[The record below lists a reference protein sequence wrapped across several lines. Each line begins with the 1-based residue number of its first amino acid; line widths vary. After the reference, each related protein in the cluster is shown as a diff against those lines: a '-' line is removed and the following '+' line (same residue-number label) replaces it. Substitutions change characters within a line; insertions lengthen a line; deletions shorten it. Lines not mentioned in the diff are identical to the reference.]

1 MTNKN
6 KKTQPPT
13 TTKNQNQNPQ
23 PWDQLPTES
32 PKHYGYFQE
41 LLKYGPTRTLK
52 RFAEDKGLTYHHIKL
67 LSMEYKWLP
76 RARAFDKVM
85 AGEWFK
91 TKVDQVKEAEY
102 RHMKLSHLIQD
113 TAISILQDPNLDDL
127 PLNTRTYVILSTTKA
142 ASDAVRMERLT
153 LGEATEHRKQSDEGL
168 NKLLDLV
175 QKSKDRVEKEK
186 RAELEDGNIIDAE
199 FSTSAPASAPPPD
212 PSEGKE

>member
-1 MTNKN
+1 MTNTNQIQNTN
-6 KKTQPPT
+6 K
-13 TTKNQNQNPQ
+13 PQ
-23 PWDQLPTES
+23 PWDQLPEEI

-52 RFAEDKGLTYHHIKL
+52 RFAEDKGMDYHHIRT
-67 LSMEYKWLP
+67 LSMKYKWLP
-76 RARAFDKVM
+76 RARAFDKLM

>member
-1 MTNKN
+1 MTNEIQNTN
-6 KKTQPPT
+6 K
-13 TTKNQNQNPQ
+13 PQ
-23 PWDQLPTES
+23 PWDQLPEEI
-32 PKHYGYFQE
+32 PKHYAYFQQ
-41 LLKYGPTRTLK
+41 LLQYGPTRTLK
-52 RFAEDKGLTYHHIKL
+52 RFAEDKGMDYQHIRL
-67 LSMEYKWLP
+67 LSMKYKWLP
-76 RARAFDKVM
+76 RARAFDQVM

-102 RHMKLSHLIQD
+102 RHTKLSHLIQD

-186 RAELEDGNIIDAE
+186 KAELEAGDIIEAE
-199 FSTSAPASAPPPD
+199 FSTSAPASDPPPD
-212 PSEGKE
+212 TSGEDE

>member
-1 MTNKN
+1 
-6 KKTQPPT
+6 
-13 TTKNQNQNPQ
+13 
-23 PWDQLPTES
+23 
-32 PKHYGYFQE
+32 
-41 LLKYGPTRTLK
+41 
-52 RFAEDKGLTYHHIKL
+52 
-67 LSMEYKWLP
+67 
-76 RARAFDKVM
+76 M

-102 RHMKLSHLIQD
+102 RHTKLSHLIQD

-186 RAELEDGNIIDAE
+186 KAELEAGDIIEAE
-199 FSTSAPASAPPPD
+199 FSTSAPASDPPPD
-212 PSEGKE
+212 TSGEDE